1 MALQGALSTMNVADL
16 LQVLAVGKKS
26 GFLKLSHG
34 KVVKGVYFEKGIIVG
49 SSTNDPRE
57 YLGQVLLHY
66 GKIDE
71 AQLKTA
77 MEAQRSAGK
86 EQHRRLGTIL
96 VQQGLLTEE
105 DVRSILQLRT
115 LEIIYELF
123 LWKEGHFEFCI
134 VDPLPADFT
143 RVYVEP
149 TKVIM
154 EGVYRSD
161 ELARFRTLIP
171 SDRSVMEL
179 GAGWTSTL
187 GLGKNTRQL
196 LYFLEKRMSVAE
208 ICYSMHASPFQIYS
222 ELYELVQKGLARVA
236 GELPSTSSTEL
247 SDDATQLIDT
257 AREELQ
263 KRNAEQALSLIH
275 EALRLEPNNE
285 EAHQLLTDAE
295 QQFISQVYAH
305 IAPDSIPKTVIAPDE
320 LANKQIEP
328 QEGFVLSR
336 INGQWDIQSILSIC
350 PFREADSL
358 RMIKKL
364 RDNGIIGF

>member
-1 MALQGALSTMNVADL
+1 MALHGSLSTMNVADL

-34 KVVKGVYFEKGIIVG
+34 KVVKGVYFENGIIVG

-77 MEAQRSAGK
+77 MEAQRQTGA
-86 EQHRRLGTIL
+86 HRRLGTIL
-96 VQQGLLTEE
+96 VEDGLLTEE

-123 LWKEGHFEFCI
+123 LWKDGHFEFCI
-134 VDPLPADFT
+134 VDALPPDFT

-179 GAGWTSTL
+179 GAGWTSSL

-208 ICYSMHASPFQIYS
+208 ICYSMHASPFEIYS

-236 GELPSTSSTEL
+236 GELPQASSSEL
-247 SDDATQLIDT
+247 PDDATELLDT

-263 KRNAEQALSLIH
+263 KQNAEHALSLIH
-275 EALRLEPNNE
+275 DALKMEPNNS
-285 EAHQLLTDAE
+285 EAHQLLTQAE
-295 QQFISQVYAH
+295 QQFVAQVYAH
-305 IAPDSIPKTVIAPDE
+305 IPPQSIPKTVIAPEE
-320 LANKQIEP
+320 LANKEIEP

-336 INGQWDIQSILSIC
+336 INGLWDIQSILSIC